1 MNTSSSA
8 AFAIS
13 LVFGEGEITGHSG
26 TAAATAKYC
35 YLHDI
40 ELSKAGRCCIGITMT
55 EGMVLMD
62 KVNMA
67 VYVSKIFG
75 PGMLYGALSMSG
87 GRWFE

>member
-26 TAAATAKYC
+26 TAPAKYC
-35 YLHDI
+35 YLNDI

>member
-35 YLHDI
+35 YLNDI
-40 ELSKAGRCCIGITMT
+40 ELSKAGRCHIAITMT

-75 PGMLYGALSMSG
+75 GMLYGTLSMSG